1 MFTCKLVIRKKSLLT
16 IKSQINKSSS
26 YCIVVI
32 ADHAIFQFNID
43 LIPSDKNNKTDVE
56 NFVLD
61 THNPDHFIPI
71 STVGTFNL
79 KKNRDL
85 QYKSSTSSGYFIM
98 ILLIENIHRKQKSKM
113 FNHYFSSLNFRS
125 LGYLDR
131 NSIELYSSTPMQGI
145 I

>member
-1 MFTCKLVIRKKSLLT
+1 MLT

-79 KKNRDL
+79 KK
-85 QYKSSTSSGYFIM
+85 KSRSTIQEFDQLWIFYYDTSD
-98 ILLIENIHRKQKSKM
+98 RK
-113 FNHYFSSLNFRS
+113 
-125 LGYLDR
+125 
-131 NSIELYSSTPMQGI
+131 
-145 I
+145 